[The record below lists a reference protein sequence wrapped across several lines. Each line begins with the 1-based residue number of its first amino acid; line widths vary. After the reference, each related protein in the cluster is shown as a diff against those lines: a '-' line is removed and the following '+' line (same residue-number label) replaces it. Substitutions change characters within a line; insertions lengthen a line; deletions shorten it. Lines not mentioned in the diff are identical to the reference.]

1 MFLLTEALS
10 VLISRFNNI
19 KDFEMHVYCKL
30 QTARPHVWGFRLA
43 LLTSRGRFYASHL
56 PQALLSW
63 IFCCVQTL
71 KSNTLAIFL
80 QIGYNF
86 LANEQLPS
94 LLLLLLLLLF
104 FFLERR
110 WYLVEIQYG
119 GGLSWCV
126 LHVALLLDKVT
137 HARKHTL
144 PTFLAQSLRCPM
156 HLQDD
161 FYSLQFT
168 LI

>member
-1 MFLLTEALS
+1 MSVMFLLTEALS

-94 LLLLLLLLLF
+94 LLLLLLLLF
-104 FFLERR
+104 FFSRKALILSGNPVWRR
-110 WYLVEIQYG
+110 IKLMCVTRCFT
-119 GGLSWCV
+119 SW
-126 LHVALLLDKVT
+126 
-137 HARKHTL
+137 
-144 PTFLAQSLRCPM
+144 
-156 HLQDD
+156 
-161 FYSLQFT
+161 
-168 LI
+168 